1 MELLIR
7 PVQRLPSVA
16 LLLNGKTHT
25 STNVAYMSEFPPK
38 HLFINGFNFSVLAD
52 IKKHTSDE
60 NPDKITLEKA
70 IESLKEVMT

>member
-16 LLLNGKTHT
+16 LLLNGD
-25 STNVAYMSEFPPK
+25 S
-38 HLFINGFNFSVLAD
+38 FISFLFSVVPSFCSPLHKRFDFFSLLAD